1 MDVFISGPSAR
12 RDVLLDEDSDLLAKR
27 ELRNE
32 VLMLANNP
40 LLAFREKHI
49 RDDLYLKLHERPEL
63 SKKYPTALKRT
74 DSADVVCLT
83 PLRKNFGVN
92 HMKNALMT
100 VAILNPVD
108 ISKISDP
115 YYRAAGKFVNPV
127 VGMEIVADRLGG
139 KAPIA
144 KALKN
149 EVVKLKSCKKA
160 YLLALARE
168 SEVKTKKEE
177 KLAEFKKAVKA
188 AAPKGSK
195 KFRLFAMVIYGTA
208 GELEFFDGETWWE
221 RIKAEMFLGI
231 AARRWTFGL

>member
-1 MDVFISGPSAR
+1 MGVYISGPFAR

-27 ELRNE
+27 ALRNE

-40 LLAFREKHI
+40 LLAFKEKHI

-63 SKKYPTALKRT
+63 AKKYPSAVKRT
-74 DSADVVCLT
+74 DAAGVVCLT

-92 HMKNALMT
+92 HMKNATMT

-108 ISKISDP
+108 ISKISDE

-127 VGMEIVADRLGG
+127 VGMEIVADRLGV
-139 KAPIA
+139 KAPLA

-149 EVVKLKSCKKA
+149 EVTKLKSCKKA

-168 SEVKTKKEE
+168 SEVKTKREE

-188 AAPKGSK
+188 AAPKGK
-195 KFRLFAMVIYGTA
+195 KMRLFAMVIYGTA
-208 GELEFFDGETWWE
+208 GELEFFDGENWWE